1 MLIARATLLRLLR
14 PTIVVRSGADKD
26 SRRIRQ
32 RSIELS
38 EAINAADFRHS
49 RFAVHADLVMNIG
62 TFTRTV
68 SGTDHL
74 SSLP

>member
-1 MLIARATLLRLLR
+1 MPDATLLRLLR
-14 PTIVVRSGADKD
+14 PTIVVRCGATRH
-26 SRRIRQ
+26 SRRIRR

-38 EAINAADFRHS
+38 EAINALIFRHS

-62 TFTRTV
+62 ILPRTV